1 MAQALTPWQ
10 RPGPG
15 GGPPPGPQGP
25 PGPPAAG
32 QPPSGQQGGF
42 GPATPATQEPTAPQ
56 GGLRT
61 PSVLPPQFATLGS
74 NIHNPI
80 PVGQAGGFG
89 PYRPAQAAAPT
100 PGGIKPEP
108 GLPPVQP
115 ASWRQSEVEK
125 DIYSGPQQAAATGP
139 VGPRTTLREGVIQRA
154 LYPPAQRPPAVP
166 ADAPVSRVSQNPP
179 QGVPAPAGSAWY
191 FAERFKPTA

>member
-1 MAQALTPWQ
+1 MQRKLLSVQDLTPEFLGDLYEKLEMICQEYRQRQQAGQEIPTGQRTAEDMQREAEAMAQALTPWQ

-89 PYRPAQAAAPT
+89 PYRPAQAAGPAA
-100 PGGIKPEP
+100 
-108 GLPPVQP
+108 VQADGYEAARRRGRNTN
-115 ASWRQSEVEK
+115 ASERYQCTAFW
-125 DIYSGPQQAAATGP
+125 GN
-139 VGPRTTLREGVIQRA
+139 QR
-154 LYPPAQRPPAVP
+154 LW
-166 ADAPVSRVSQNPP
+166 
-179 QGVPAPAGSAWY
+179 QGS
-191 FAERFKPTA
+191 